1 MRCRFSELI
10 AWEGKTVKTTDFRG
24 SESKTNDRDPG
35 YAVFPMK
42 KKITTL
48 PPHELLHESELL
60 ARKEIIEYKDG
71 KSGWGS
77 WHRPG

>member
-1 MRCRFSELI
+1 
-10 AWEGKTVKTTDFRG
+10 
-24 SESKTNDRDPG
+24 
-35 YAVFPMK
+35 MK

-71 KSGWGS
+71 KSGWAS